1 MSASSKDKNRMQRK
15 EANEQ
20 SNVARR
26 ADTTVAPQLWTR
38 PGANIPSGG
47 DTTESS
53 TDRER
58 ELEQQLKKYQEK
70 FKREKEERKKL
81 ERWRKLKT
89 EHGRK
94 VSGETDADEY
104 ERVVEYVKEQLF
116 RSVKFITDERMML
129 GDWKGKG
136 SVGAKVV
143 RGMNIEREEAD
154 RWWAVYKPAISRG
167 IADRR
172 NIASV
177 GVKQALKG
185 MMHYNSGAC
194 AL

>member
-1 MSASSKDKNRMQRK
+1 MQRK

-26 ADTTVAPQLWTR
+26 ADTTVTPQLWTR
-38 PGANIPSGG
+38 PGANILSGG

-116 RSVKFITDERMML
+116 RSVKFITDERTML

-136 SVGAKVV
+136 SVGGKVV

-167 IADRR
+167 IADHR

-185 MMHYNSGAC
+185 MT
-194 AL
+194 LQK

>member
-1 MSASSKDKNRMQRK
+1 MQRR

-20 SNVARR
+20 SNVVRR

-53 TDRER
+53 TDREK

-81 ERWRKLKT
+81 KT

-94 VSGETDADEY
+94 VSGETNANEY

-116 RSVKFITDERMML
+116 RSVKFITM
-129 GDWKGKG
+129 KG
-136 SVGAKVV
+136 
-143 RGMNIEREEAD
+143 
-154 RWWAVYKPAISRG
+154 
-167 IADRR
+167 
-172 NIASV
+172 
-177 GVKQALKG
+177 
-185 MMHYNSGAC
+185 
-194 AL
+194 